1 MIGFPGPILCGIAPL
16 REIKSGL
23 LRYFFSRNSRWPA
36 ACSVAGFLAKLR
48 RM

>member
-1 MIGFPGPILCGIAPL
+1 MIGFPSPILCGIAPL

-23 LRYFFSRNSRWPA
+23 QRYFLSFSSRWPA